1 MKGFDTN
8 EISNEALNKVYAIA
22 YPSWN
27 SEIVGALLEEATKEL
42 INNGVNKKN
51 IFSKEVPGAFEL
63 QLASKNLASKGNVD
77 VVIALGAIIRGDTPH
92 FDYISKA
99 CIAGLM
105 SASLETNKP
114 IICGVL
120 TTDDIVQAKKR
131 SDPDQMNKGSEFA
144 LTAMHLAAT
153 RYS

>member
-8 EISNEALNKVYAIA
+8 KISDKASNKVYAIT
-22 YPSWN
+22 YTSWN
-27 SEIVGALLEEATKEL
+27 SEIVGALLKAVGKEL
-42 INNGVNKKN
+42 LKNGVDEKN
-51 IFSKEVPGAFEL
+51 ILSKEVPGAFEL
-63 QLASKNLASKGNVD
+63 PLASKNLASKDNID

-99 CIAGLM
+99 CIEGLM
-105 SASLETNKP
+105 TASLKTNKP

-120 TTDDIVQAKKR
+120 TTDDTAQAKKR

-144 LTAMHLAAT
+144 LTAMHLADT
-153 RYS
+153 